1 MDTTTIIHEDWELL
15 IKYFPP
21 NWQEKAKE
29 LGALK
34 RCRKIPSPA
43 VLLRVL
49 LIHLAEGISFRS
61 TAVYSQEAGLCD
73 IKDTGLTYRLHNA
86 QEWFHWIALGLLEQ
100 LKTENAPDAVFKKFT
115 PRLVDSSMISEP
127 GPTGSQWRLHYCFR
141 LQNLHCD
148 TFEITTQKEGES
160 LCRYSVAPNDLMMGD
175 RNFCKRKGIVH
186 VLDNQ
191 GQVLVRYHS
200 LCLPLFNRQGK
211 ELSLLP
217 YLRSLTA
224 DSIGD
229 LDVWFK
235 HPVNGR
241 LIKGRILA
249 VRKSLEA
256 AEKAKKEIDQ
266 DAVKKQRKTRPETYE
281 YAEYIIVFTT
291 LSRHYFS
298 GKELLDMYRYR
309 WQIELVFKRL
319 KSIIGIG
326 HIPKS
331 NPESCKA
338 WLYGK
343 MILALLTE
351 LFHREAEL
359 FSPWGYPLCRNRSP
373 CGQLQIA
380 GKQKSLARI

>member
-1 MDTTTIIHEDWELL
+1 MDTSTIIHEDWEILL
-15 IKYFPP
+15 KYLPP
-21 NWQEKAKE
+21 DWQEKAKE

-34 RCRKIPSPA
+34 RCRKIESPDT
-43 VLLRVL
+43 LLRVL

-73 IKDTGLTYRLHNA
+73 IKDTGLTYRLQHA
-86 QEWFHWIALGLLEQ
+86 QEWFHWIAQGLLGQ
-100 LKTENAPDAVFKKFT
+100 LSSENEPGVVFKKFT
-115 PRLVDSSMISEP
+115 PRLVDSSMICEP

-141 LQNLHCD
+141 LQNLSCD
-148 TFEITTQKEGES
+148 TFEISTQKEGES
-160 LCRYSVAPNDLMMGD
+160 FCRYSVEPNDLMMGD

-186 VLDNQ
+186 VLDHQ
-191 GQVLVRYHS
+191 GHVLVRYHS
-200 LCLPLFNRQGK
+200 LCLPLFNRNGK
-211 ELSLLP
+211 ELAILP
-217 YLRSLTA
+217 YLRTLTA

-229 LDVWFK
+229 VDVWFK
-235 HPVNGR
+235 HPVDGR

-249 VRKSLEA
+249 VRKSLAA
-256 AEKAKKEIDQ
+256 AEKEKKEILHE
-266 DAVKKQRKTRPETYE
+266 AAKKKRKTRPETYE

-298 GKELLDMYRYR
+298 GEELLNMYRYR
-309 WQIELVFKRL
+309 WQIELAFKRL

-331 NPESCKA
+331 NPENGKA

-351 LFHREAEL
+351 LVHREAEL
-359 FSPWGYPLCRNRSP
+359 FSPWGYSLFGKRSRRSH
-373 CGQLQIA
+373 L
-380 GKQKSLARI
+380 